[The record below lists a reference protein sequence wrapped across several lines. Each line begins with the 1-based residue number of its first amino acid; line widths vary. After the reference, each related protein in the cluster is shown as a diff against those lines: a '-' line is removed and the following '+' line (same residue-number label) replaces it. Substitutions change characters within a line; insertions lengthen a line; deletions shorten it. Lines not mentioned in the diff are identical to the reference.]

1 MLTSEAFQGVK
12 ATGNIAPKLAT
23 IDRKGGKNSGIEN
36 LFLVVKATS
45 DVFYI
50 LAVLPAKL
58 LACEQAFINF
68 HFQPGNRRKPQS
80 KNCHCK
86 QEMRQPF
93 VSYPHRAKPNM
104 PVTLAF

>member
-68 HFQPGNRRKPQS
+68 HFQPGNRKA
-80 KNCHCK
+80 KTVAANKKC
-86 QEMRQPF
+86 
-93 VSYPHRAKPNM
+93 VSHLS
-104 PVTLAF
+104 VTRIGPSRTCQLH